1 MSRKVEECKPL
12 TEGGVEQGDGAGDGR
27 WPDIRR
33 HEGRAVQV
41 VPMKPKL
48 QPPGTQRLK
57 LQCDILLS
65 NSAFEFNS
73 RRSMKGGKLSVDEI
87 AIKEKRAE
95 ALRKADASEK
105 EASSGG
111 GGGEEGGGGIGG
123 MNGGDN
129 PDGVMTW

>member
-1 MSRKVEECKPL
+1 
-12 TEGGVEQGDGAGDGR
+12 
-27 WPDIRR
+27 
-33 HEGRAVQV
+33 
-41 VPMKPKL
+41 
-48 QPPGTQRLK
+48 
-57 LQCDILLS
+57 
-65 NSAFEFNS
+65 
-73 RRSMKGGKLSVDEI
+73 MKGGKLSVDEI